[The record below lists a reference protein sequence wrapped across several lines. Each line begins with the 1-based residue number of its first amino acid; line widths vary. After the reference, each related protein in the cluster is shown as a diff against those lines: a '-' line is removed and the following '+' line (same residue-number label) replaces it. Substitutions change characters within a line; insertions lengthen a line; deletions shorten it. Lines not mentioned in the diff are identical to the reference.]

1 MEDFCHEIQI
11 LLDMYWQLLL
21 MLRPEMCN
29 RQFRICYHIGHVSCV
44 FIGQLRIKKTH
55 FTSIYIRENILL
67 KSHFSVVF
75 SVNWR
80 SVKLSIFPSSPYSSS
95 FPFSTTENTSQLYL
109 DSKMFLIEERF
120 TSTSTPLISSKSE
133 TLTVN
138 RGG

>member
-75 SVNWR
+75 SVRLNCQFFHR
-80 SVKLSIFPSSPYSSS
+80 LHIQVRFHFQEQRILLSFIWIQTFFDRRTFHFHEHAAY
-95 FPFSTTENTSQLYL
+95 
-109 DSKMFLIEERF
+109 
-120 TSTSTPLISSKSE
+120 
-133 TLTVN
+133 
-138 RGG
+138 